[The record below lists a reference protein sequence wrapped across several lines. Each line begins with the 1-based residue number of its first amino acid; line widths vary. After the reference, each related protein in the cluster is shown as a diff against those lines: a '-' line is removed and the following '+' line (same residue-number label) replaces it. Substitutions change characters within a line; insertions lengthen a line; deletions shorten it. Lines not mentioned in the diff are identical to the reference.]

1 MLPRRP
7 HLAAPSDFPSRSS
20 CAFAESQDI
29 NNLLTAFT
37 GGSPASPSRLG
48 QTMQSATRIL
58 LTVAVCALGAL
69 GAWAGDLPAI
79 SGINGKISAE
89 GGAFDDSG
97 AGIALGTLGVPL
109 GHYLGL
115 QADGAIGTIDGE
127 TMGGGGLHL
136 FTRDPSSYLLGVYG
150 SYHTWDSID
159 IWRLAGEAELYLGRF
174 TLSALAGYENVEVP
188 NLSDGLVV
196 LTQDDQHF
204 FGQFD
209 ASYYVTDDFKL
220 SAGYRYLNESSFG
233 AASAEYLIRGFEV
246 PVSLFARGY
255 YGDGDYNA
263 VTGGLKIYFSDDPNK
278 SLIDRN
284 RRDDPENYLPVFPKL
299 ATKAGT
305 PVCKVSAPADET
317 TTTDCICPSGT
328 VHAGGHPQTITIGV
342 PRFFCGMPA

>member
-1 MLPRRP
+1 MRIASRTLVAGIVSAISALSA
-7 HLAAPSDFPSRSS
+7 LAG
-20 CAFAESQDI
+20 E
-29 NNLLTAFT
+29 
-37 GGSPASPSRLG
+37 
-48 QTMQSATRIL
+48 
-58 LTVAVCALGAL
+58 
-69 GAWAGDLPAI
+69 LPAV

-136 FTRDPSSYLLGVYG
+136 FTRDPSRYLLGVYG

-174 TLSALAGYENVEVP
+174 TLSALAGYENVDVP
-188 NLSDGLVV
+188 SLSDGLDV
-196 LTQDDQHF
+196 LTPDDKHF

-209 ASYYVTDDFKL
+209 ASYYITDDLKV

-255 YGDGDYNA
+255 YGDGDYNSI
-263 VTGGLKIYFSDDPNK
+263 TGGLKVYFSDDPNK

-299 ATKAGT
+299 ATKASA
-305 PVCKVSAPADET
+305 PICKVGAPADQT
-317 TTTDCICPSGT
+317 SSGDCICPSGT
-328 VHAGGHPQTITIGV
+328 VHAGGHPQFIPV
-342 PRFFCGMPA
+342 LNKYFCGRPA